1 MSAAVSTLSDIIKRN
16 DAVNVNPPNPII
28 DLHITEHGSDWLW
41 AVFSVFALF
50 AIVHGFIY
58 SFTDVRK
65 SGLKRALLTIPLFNS
80 AVFAFA
86 YYTYASNLGYTWILT
101 EFNHAGTGFRQ
112 IFYAKF
118 VAWFLGWPLVLAI
131 FQIITNT
138 SFTTTED
145 ESDLLKKFI
154 SLFEALFTR
163 VLAIEVFVL
172 GLLIGALIESTYK
185 WGYFTFAVVFQL
197 FAIYLVINDVV
208 VSFGSS
214 SHSVFGNALIL
225 AFVIVWILYPV
236 AWGLSEGGN
245 VIQPDSEAVFY
256 GILDLITFGVIPI
269 ILTWIAINNVDE
281 EFFTKIWHFHLKP
294 ENEHAPIATEDVE
307 KAVGET
313 PRHSGDTAVAPS
325 GVPDTGVAQA
335 QAEAEERI

>member
-294 ENEHAPIATEDVE
+294 ENEHAPTATEDVE
-307 KAVGET
+307 KAVGEI